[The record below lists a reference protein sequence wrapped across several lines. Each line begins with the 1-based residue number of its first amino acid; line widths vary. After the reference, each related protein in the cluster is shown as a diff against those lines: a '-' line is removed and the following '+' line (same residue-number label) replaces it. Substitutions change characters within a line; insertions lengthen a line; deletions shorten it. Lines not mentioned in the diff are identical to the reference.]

1 MIFFLK
7 SIENKAYIFSRF
19 VSVTVKP
26 LMLFA
31 CLSLGFKEFG
41 TVLAMVFLVSS
52 VNMTLCSIPI
62 FRNLFINFNN
72 KSALKKRY
80 FRNKYKSEIVIIYL
94 ISIIFI
100 IPINQFFENSI
111 EIFICSVLIFSVEKV
126 HDEIQRILILKKS
139 FDAYSII
146 TNLKNIT
153 LFIFL
158 LNPFININIIYLG
171 VIYFF
176 INFYKQYTYI
186 NLSFNFNLI
195 KNIKRFTSSIL
206 NNKKIYIMNYFLLFY
221 TIGDK
226 VIVGKIF
233 KENLT
238 EYFFLSQILSIPIL
252 FIVYFYLAKYRAEF
266 VDNLMILKD
275 VVLSKKFN
283 YLLISTF
290 IGVFV
295 IFLFYYSLNFSNISI
310 VSIII
315 LSLIYIVKAYSL
327 VLDEIVYWKNFYKDF
342 LFFEFLFFVI
352 FLISYLLIVYLNTSL
367 STFLLITLILF
378 IMKFFFKTLIF
389 MKKNNLR

>member
-111 EIFICSVLIFSVEKV
+111 EIFICSVLIFSVDKV
-126 HDEIQRILILKKS
+126 HDEIQRILILKKN
-139 FDAYSII
+139 FNAYSII

>member
-1 MIFFLK
+1 MISFLK

-62 FRNLFINFNN
+62 FRDLFINFNN

>member
-72 KSALKKRY
+72 KSVLKKRY

-238 EYFFLSQILSIPIL
+238 EYFFLSQILSIPML

-367 STFLLITLILF
+367 STFLLITLILY